1 MKIGI
6 TCYPTYGGS
15 GVVATE
21 LGIKMAAL
29 GHEVHFIAYAL
40 PYRLGAFETNVFFHE
55 VDVLQYP
62 LFEYPPYS
70 LSLAHKMV
78 DVIEHEQLDIMH
90 VHYAIPH
97 ATSAYLA
104 RQIMADEGAAFKF
117 VTTLHGTDITL
128 IGSDPSYL
136 KIVKFSIEQS
146 DGVTAVSRYLQ
157 QETYNTFAVSK
168 PIEVIPNFV
177 PDRFWVAE
185 KERAQKRCFAEN
197 DEIILTHISNFR
209 EVKRVTDLVDVIA
222 RLVPKYP
229 VRLLMVGDG
238 PERSRMEQMCRSQ
251 KLCDSI
257 QFLGK
262 QESVEQV
269 LACSDLF
276 LLPSADESFGL
287 AALEAMA
294 CGLPVISTHAGGLP
308 EVNIDGETGFTV
320 PIGDTIAFAERIA
333 RLIDDRPLYFE
344 MARQARRRAREFFNS
359 EKIVPRYIDYYKKVL
374 AT

>member
-40 PYRLGAFETNVFFHE
+40 PYRLESFTTNLFFHE

-78 DVIEHEQLDIMH
+78 DVVEHEKLDILH

-104 RQIMADEGAAFKF
+104 REIMGSDSIKF
-117 VTTLHGTDITL
+117 ITTLHGTDITL

-136 KIVKFSIEQS
+136 KIVKFSIEKS
-146 DGVTAVSRYLQ
+146 NGVTAVSRYLQ
-157 QETYNTFAVSK
+157 EETYKTFQVEND
-168 PIEVIPNFV
+168 IEVIHNFV
-177 PDRFWVAE
+177 PDRFWINN
-185 KERAQKRCFAEN
+185 KELTRQRCFGQN
-197 DEIILTHISNFR
+197 NEIILTHISNFR
-209 EVKRVTDLVDVIA
+209 AVKRVVDLVDVMD
-222 RLVPKYP
+222 RLIPRFP

-238 PERSRMEQMCRSQ
+238 PERSRMQQLCRE
-251 KLCDSI
+251 KGLCDHI

-262 QESVEQV
+262 QQNVEQV

-276 LLPSADESFGL
+276 LLPSEDESFGL

-294 CGLPVISTHAGGLP
+294 CGLPVVTTNAGGLP

-320 PIGDTIAFAERIA
+320 DVGDTAAFADRIA
-333 RLIDDRPLYFE
+333 RIISDRPFYFRL
-344 MARQARRRAREFFNS
+344 ARNARKRAYNEFNS
-359 EKIVPRYIDYYKKVL
+359 EKIVPQYLNYYEKII
-374 AT
+374 TGG